1 MLVRKQTLPN
11 LKNEKLT
18 DNNHTCNACLY
29 AFNGDLLGRETY
41 PKKAVIYVSFRPF
54 PDDCRCQVD
63 EEEAAK
69 ALA

>member
-1 MLVRKQTLPN
+1 MHVFTRSTA
-11 LKNEKLT
+11 
-18 DNNHTCNACLY
+18 TCWDAKHIQ
-29 AFNGDLLGRETY
+29 
-41 PKKAVIYVSFRPF
+41 KKVVIYVSFRPF